1 MTASVASFHMDF
13 VHPPVPGQVHEHYGS
28 VHNAHL
34 LLPSIPT
41 VKKPKPKPKPVKKHE
56 SASLYTAA
64 STGNLQQLKNL
75 LNESND
81 VNQDQPVTGLTVLH
95 FAASRGHLDVVRCLC
110 QDYGALTDVED
121 REGEVKETQ
130 DHSSRF
136 KLDVNQCINRK

>member
-1 MTASVASFHMDF
+1 MTASVASAHMDF
-13 VHPPVPGQVHEHYGS
+13 VHPPVPGQVHMHYGS

-41 VKKPKPKPKPVKKHE
+41 VEQPKPKPKPVKKRE

-64 STGNLQQLKNL
+64 SKGNLQQLKDL
-75 LNESND
+75 LNENND

-95 FAASRGHLDVVRCLC
+95 FAASRGHLEVVHCLC

-121 REGEVKETQ
+121 REGEVSNLGIVLIALYLIE
-130 DHSSRF
+130 
-136 KLDVNQCINRK
+136 NQCINS